1 MNQIQTLAQ
10 KGEQLRQRD
19 RLAEAEAVCRQA
31 LRLDPTHL
39 AAANTLGQIL
49 IQTAD
54 WPALRREM
62 ERRVAHLPGDQGLWE
77 RSNITLLFGD
87 LPLGWQQYEARFRI
101 PGLIKPQR
109 DFPQPRWEGGP
120 FPGRTLLLHWEQG
133 QGDSLMF
140 IRFAALA
147 KALGG
152 RVLVEVQPSVAGVAA
167 TCPGVD
173 QVIPYGEPLPPF
185 DLQASLMS
193 LPAILG
199 TTLEGIPAAIPYL
212 DVPAQVPN
220 REPIARI
227 LAATHGLP
235 RLGLVWAGNA
245 SNPYDPLRSI
255 PAAALAPLAAL
266 PGVAWHS
273 FQPGLATPPPFER
286 IIPLGPLLSTFS
298 DTAYAL
304 SAMDLVVT
312 VDTAVAHLA
321 GALGIPTLVLV
332 ECLPDWRWL
341 MGRPD
346 SPWYPT
352 LELWRQPTHGDWT
365 SVIRRMAAELAGGQP

>member
-1 MNQIQTLAQ
+1 
-10 KGEQLRQRD
+10 
-19 RLAEAEAVCRQA
+19 
-31 LRLDPTHL
+31 
-39 AAANTLGQIL
+39 
-49 IQTAD
+49 
-54 WPALRREM
+54 
-62 ERRVAHLPGDQGLWE
+62 
-77 RSNITLLFGD
+77 
-87 LPLGWQQYEARFRI
+87 
-101 PGLIKPQR
+101 
-109 DFPQPRWEGGP
+109 
-120 FPGRTLLLHWEQG
+120 
-133 QGDSLMF
+133 
-140 IRFAALA
+140 
-147 KALGG
+147 
-152 RVLVEVQPSVAGVAA
+152 VAA

-321 GALGIPTLVLV
+321 GALGIPTFLL
-332 ECLPDWRWL
+332 LPFQPDFRWL
-341 MGRPD
+341 QERDD

-352 LELWRQPTHGDWT
+352 LRLYRQPAYGNWEP
-365 SVIRRMAAELAGGQP
+365 VIQQVVADLTQES